1 MTLYFRAGYFLA
13 PCTAPFTHL
22 PPLSPAPHP
31 RPRSRRLKD
40 ARSGEVRL
48 WAAPAQHAEA
58 ALYEAVVAAAHELF
72 HIPAAAALCVLARF
86 RVSALPRVRR
96 ILTARNPLTRPCR
109 RITTLDADGDYIT
122 VATAQELHD
131 AIAAQLSLGRVTAM
145 VRRGRA
151 ARLVLPFLRPARFA
165 HFSPPSPPALPQFHV
180 TIQDLS
186 APSRAPA
193 AAAAAHR
200 APAAAA
206 HDDDA
211 SSCSSKGS
219 HGRHG
224 HGHGGR
230 PSHCGPQVHAA
241 WAAHAGHP
249 HPPAWAPKGN
259 GCRQAWWPG
268 RHHHHLKMLMH
279 AWKAHRGWKAQHGC
293 W

>member
-145 VRRGRA
+145 VRRGRSA
-151 ARLVLPFLRPARFA
+151 SSLLAPRTIAYFF
-165 HFSPPSPPALPQFHV
+165 PPSPPALPQFHV